1 MIHPSHVVMSIV
13 SAMFSLLLALAFAA
27 AGVPLALWAAGATWR
42 AETAREWAVW
52 FLERSPLPLYAAPSQ
67 VANDALQRD
76 SLIAASLAAALL
88 CLMAF
93 SLLRSAQRSLRRA
106 DESHDGRATIHLT
119 SQSLRVGRPV
129 EGSIWLA
136 RGSQNGGMYHLEL
149 SCSRGHGPRRS
160 DHTETAYFEELE
172 VAPVATPV
180 GWSLPFRF
188 VVPAIA
194 PPSGVSRFMS
204 GPGYRWHLTFRR
216 AGGWMSPSVFAL
228 DLDPAPA
235 EELREIERRE
245 RREPELR
252 QATPT
257 AASARP
263 AARAPAHELAN
274 EQQPFA
280 SASVYEAA
288 RAHDTI
294 AHNRFAGASQGARP
308 HARARTAGATAPPR
322 EPSIGR
328 SPPAPGFVGASR
340 AAGSQSTAGPAP
352 APRRA
357 PDSVGNVT
365 PGDARAHDTLVRNRP
380 ADAPRD
386 ARPGPSYE
394 TARPAD
400 ATAASPDR
408 ATRQQPSLSAFE
420 AAHAGSQ
427 SDYGTAPGT
436 RNDPRLHER
445 PEFQDLPGYEE
456 EVARTSSVVV
466 RVVKWLFLALF
477 GGALA
482 VSAVALVTAVL
493 LGYVL

>member
-13 SAMFSLLLALAFAA
+13 SAMFSLLLALGFAA

-52 FLERSPLPLYAAPSQ
+52 FLDRSPLPLYAAPSQ

-119 SQSLRVGRPV
+119 SQPLRVGRPV

-136 RGSQNGGMYHLEL
+136 RGSQNGGVYRLEL

-160 DHTETAYFEELE
+160 EGTETAYCEELE

-188 VVPAIA
+188 LVPSIA

-204 GPGYRWHLTFRR
+204 GPGYRWRLTFRR

-235 EELREIERRE
+235 EELRELERRE
-245 RREPELR
+245 RREPEFRRPVLEN
-252 QATPT
+252 P
-257 AASARP
+257 RP
-263 AARAPAHELAN
+263 ASRAPAHDRGNPPQPAAPAFNAAN
-274 EQQPFA
+274 PRQPHESGRTTRATATPHERANGQQPPP
-280 SASVYEAA
+280 SGAA
-288 RAHDTI
+288 KPEQPRE
-294 AHNRFAGASQGARP
+294 NP
-308 HARARTAGATAPPR
+308 RTTGATAPAHDR
-322 EPSIGR
+322 ASAQQ
-328 SPPAPGFVGASR
+328 PAPSVLEEVRR
-340 AAGSQSTAGPAP
+340 AAEMGLLDHGA
-352 APRRA
+352 A
-357 PDSVGNVT
+357 PDI
-365 PGDARAHDTLVRNRP
+365 
-380 ADAPRD
+380 
-386 ARPGPSYE
+386 
-394 TARPAD
+394 
-400 ATAASPDR
+400 
-408 ATRQQPSLSAFE
+408 
-420 AAHAGSQ
+420 
-427 SDYGTAPGT
+427 

-445 PEFQDLPGYEE
+445 PEFQEDED
-456 EVARTSSVVV
+456 EVRGTNVVA
-466 RVVKWLFLALF
+466 RVVKWLFLAVF

-482 VSAVALVTAVL
+482 VSAIALVTAVL